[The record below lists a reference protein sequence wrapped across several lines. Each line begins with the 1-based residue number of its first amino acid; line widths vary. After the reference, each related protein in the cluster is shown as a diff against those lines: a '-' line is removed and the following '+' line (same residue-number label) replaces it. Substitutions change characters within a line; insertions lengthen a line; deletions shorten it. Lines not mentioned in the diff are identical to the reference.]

1 MTLRSQQRKF
11 KSICSLSPNQGK
23 VIAVLKSEHRAT
35 DMEPNEQNAQESS
48 QPVSAPEDTGDVADV
63 GRSLQEAEEI
73 LSALKERYEQIQL
86 AKTQQPELEARL
98 SELKTELETVKTNLA
113 KTWEDLESQL
123 VTWRDKEEL
132 FWQFLRFAGIGFGLA
147 MLINA
152 FVK

>member
-1 MTLRSQQRKF
+1 M
-11 KSICSLSPNQGK
+11 
-23 VIAVLKSEHRAT
+23 IAVLKREHRAI
-35 DMEPNEQNAQESS
+35 DMEPTEQNVPESS
-48 QPVSAPEDTGDVADV
+48 QPAPEDTGDVADV

-98 SELKTELETVKTNLA
+98 SELKAELEIVKTNLA

-132 FWQFLRFAGIGFGLA
+132 FWQFLRFAGIGFALA

>member
-1 MTLRSQQRKF
+1 MNRSKA
-11 KSICSLSPNQGK
+11 ICSPSPNQGK
-23 VIAVLKSEHRAT
+23 VIAVLKREHRAT
-35 DMEPNEQNAQESS
+35 DMEPTEQNAPESS
-48 QPVSAPEDTGDVADV
+48 QPESAPEDTGDVADV
-63 GRSLQEAEEI
+63 GRSLQETEEI
-73 LSALKERYEQIQL
+73 LGALKERYEQIQL

-132 FWQFLRFAGIGFGLA
+132 FWQFLRFAGIGFALA

>member
-1 MTLRSQQRKF
+1 
-11 KSICSLSPNQGK
+11 
-23 VIAVLKSEHRAT
+23 
-35 DMEPNEQNAQESS
+35 MEPTEQNAPESS
-48 QPVSAPEDTGDVADV
+48 QPESAPEDTGDVADV

-73 LSALKERYEQIQL
+73 LGALKERYEQIQL
-86 AKTQQPELEARL
+86 AKTQQPELETRL
-98 SELKTELETVKTNLA
+98 NELKTELETVKTNLA

-132 FWQFLRFAGIGFGLA
+132 FWQFLRFAGIGFALA